1 MPNSQDTLISR
12 PKTAAMRFVIYHIH
26 PVSARLRILK
36 TTSNQLC
43 FPKQLPALAELIE
56 QPRESTKVSIHPG
69 AYVHECC
76 NEMQIPENAVAITKH
91 LRLWVDVPGGPAP
104 IYFLQVTTP
113 QPFKIGKATEWMEF
127 ADCFCLIP
135 LEREILQALYRW
147 LLE

>member
-1 MPNSQDTLISR
+1 MRNSGNSHTS
-12 PKTAAMRFVIYHIH
+12 PHKTAAMRFVIYHIH

-43 FPKQLPALAELIE
+43 FPKQLPPLAELID
-56 QPRESTKVSIHPG
+56 QPRAITKVSTHPG
-69 AYVHECC
+69 AYVLECC
-76 NEMQIPENAVAITKH
+76 NQMDIPENAVAITKH
-91 LRLWVDVPGGPAP
+91 LRLWVDIPGGPVP
-104 IYFLQVTTP
+104 VYFLQITTP